1 MPSSMPIQHA
11 PTKAKCTRASHLLS
25 SSSLLWQVGWVEG
38 VIEERN
44 TNPRFKLD
52 GDFVNFWV
60 YYQLDNNCSKHVLET
75 DMYAWGPEAEADSWV
90 LLTEVPAAE
99 MVSGVAA
106 VAAVVGEPAPMVA
119 PID

>member
-1 MPSSMPIQHA
+1 
-11 PTKAKCTRASHLLS
+11 
-25 SSSLLWQVGWVEG
+25 
-38 VIEERN
+38 
-44 TNPRFKLD
+44 
-52 GDFVNFWV
+52 
-60 YYQLDNNCSKHVLET
+60 
-75 DMYAWGPEAEADSWV
+75 MYAWGPEAEADSWV